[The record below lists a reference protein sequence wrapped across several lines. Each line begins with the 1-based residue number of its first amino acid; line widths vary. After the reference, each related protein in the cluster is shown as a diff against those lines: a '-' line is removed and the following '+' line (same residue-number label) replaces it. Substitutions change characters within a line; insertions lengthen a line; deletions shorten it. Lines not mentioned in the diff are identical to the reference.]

1 MAIKNLLRA
10 EFLRVVPVSLLRPKD
25 TICCRARDAVEYE
38 SGQSY
43 WVPAIPAKAG
53 RHIAYISCLKRKIN
67 IIQN

>member
-1 MAIKNLLRA
+1 MPLISISSATAQIQVNTYKPPAPYTRCLD
-10 EFLRVVPVSLLRPKD
+10 EVVWEQPIS
-25 TICCRARDAVEYE
+25 E
-38 SGQSY
+38 